1 MLEEKLRE
9 WFGFSSFNP
18 GQKEIIESVVSKKDT
33 LGILPTGSGKSLCY
47 QMPTYMKGKPTL
59 IISPLISLMDD
70 QVMQLKAQGEKFVT
84 SIHSGMDENEK
95 QQNINS
101 LHKSRFVFLSPEF
114 ILQTQNF
121 KLIRKIDF
129 GLIVLDEAHC
139 LSEWGYDFRPHYAL
153 IGKITSHYKNASILA
168 LTATAPPHLENDL
181 NLILS
186 RKLNVI
192 KTSMNRENISFSHL
206 NFENDGAKIKWLLNF
221 LEQSGPTII
230 YVSSKKV
237 CLELA
242 NMIYDYGYLTG
253 IYHGDLSYQ
262 ERHTVQNQFMENFIP
277 VIVATSAFGMG
288 VNKKDIRT
296 VIHFHLSTSP
306 SNYLQ
311 EIGRAGRDNLQSQA
325 ISLYQPDDSYI
336 LETLLFSD
344 VITTEDI
351 DAFDIGAFLPPQK
364 QEILTILS
372 QRYSSNVLKTIF
384 DNSLIRKKLG
394 YQRMIGYTSLDQCRR
409 RYLLEFFGDIPT
421 QPQQCCDIDSNLM
434 PIKVTNRKKVKRKL
448 SYTEKLK
455 YLFKV

>member
-1 MLEEKLRE
+1 M
-9 WFGFSSFNP
+9 
-18 GQKEIIESVVSKKDT
+18 
-33 LGILPTGSGKSLCY
+33 
-47 QMPTYMKGKPTL
+47 
-59 IISPLISLMDD
+59 
-70 QVMQLKAQGEKFVT
+70 
-84 SIHSGMDENEK
+84 
-95 QQNINS
+95 
-101 LHKSRFVFLSPEF
+101 FLSPEF
-114 ILQTQNF
+114 MLQSQNF
-121 KLIRKIDF
+121 KLIRNIDF

-139 LSEWGYDFRPHYAL
+139 LSEWGYDFRPHYAI
-153 IGKITSHYKNASILA
+153 IGEITSYYKNATILA
-168 LTATAPPHLENDL
+168 LTATAPPHLEKDL

-186 RKLNVI
+186 KELTVI
-192 KTSMNRENISFSHL
+192 KTSMNRQNIAFSHL
-206 NFENDGAKIKWLLNF
+206 NFDNDDSKIKWLLKF

-242 NMIYDYGYLTG
+242 TMIYHHGYLTG

-311 EIGRAGRDNLQSQA
+311 EIGRAGRDNLPSQA
-325 ISLYQPDDSYI
+325 ISLYQPDDSFI

-344 VITTEDI
+344 AITTEDI
-351 DAFDIGAFLPPQK
+351 DAYDIGAFLPPQK
-364 QEILTILS
+364 EEILSILS
-372 QRYSSNVLKTIF
+372 QRYSSKVLKSIF
-384 DNSLIRKKLG
+384 NNALIRKKLG

-409 RYLLEFFGDIPT
+409 RYLLEFFDDTPI
-421 QPQQCCDIDSNLM
+421 QPKQCCDIDSDLVS
-434 PIKVTNRKKVKRKL
+434 IHVTNRKKVKRKL
-448 SYTEKLK
+448 NYSEKLK